1 MLVLDH
7 QAFKK
12 YIEDSGMK
20 QKAISEKTGVPETA
34 LCLILQGKRKCE
46 IGEYANICTV
56 LNVPMGKFLK
66 PRLSDGEEVKGE
78 RAV

>member
-1 MLVLDH
+1 MLVLDY

-46 IGEYANICTV
+46 IGEYANICTA
-56 LNVPMGKFLK
+56 LNIPMEKFLK
-66 PRLSDGEEVKGE
+66 PKQLDDKEVS
-78 RAV
+78 